1 VAVDVAVARERDR
14 LRRLFRIA
22 LVLGPLAIWLWARM
36 LTGNPVRPGLPELP
50 ADAVFWLPSILLVF
64 LIGAAFIIPMLGNGR
79 SPHTIYLPEQ
89 IEVGFDDVHGIG
101 GVVSEVQH
109 TLNVFLNHKRFR
121 MQMGGTPRRG
131 VLFEGPPGTGKTHV
145 AKAMAK
151 EAGVPFLFVSST
163 AFQSMWYGATARKIR
178 TYFRQLR
185 KVARREGGA
194 IGFIEE
200 IDAIGLKRGALG
212 YSAVPGPASA
222 LGINEMIN
230 QGTGGVVNE
239 LLVQMQSFDE
249 PTRTEKAYNAMAR
262 MANRYLPA
270 HRHLKAKKPA
280 FANVLL
286 IGATNRADSL
296 DPALLR
302 PGRFDRILTFGL
314 PGLRDRRELVD
325 YFLGRKAHEAELD
338 QAEARDALAAATM
351 GYTPAA
357 LERLFDEALL
367 VSLRNGRRAL
377 TYHDVKKAQMEVEI
391 GLPNPVDY
399 PAEER
404 VRIAT
409 HESGHA
415 TVAYLAGKGRTLEV
429 LSIVKRRESLGLL
442 AHRDEE
448 ERFTRTEK
456 EMKALLQIA
465 MGGMVAEEL
474 FFGESSS
481 GPAGDLAGATQL
493 AADMVGSFGL
503 GGSLISFRALDGGMI
518 GGNLVAKVLADM
530 RGRKIV
536 DQLLNDARHE
546 AARLLND
553 HRYLVEAL
561 RDALCDREEL
571 IGAEIIDVLHQ
582 AEERALSEGRVVV
595 DLRNPNARLPEIR
608 ERRIEFIE

>member
-1 VAVDVAVARERDR
+1 
-14 LRRLFRIA
+14 
-22 LVLGPLAIWLWARM
+22 
-36 LTGNPVRPGLPELP
+36 
-50 ADAVFWLPSILLVF
+50 
-64 LIGAAFIIPMLGNGR
+64 
-79 SPHTIYLPEQ
+79 
-89 IEVGFDDVHGIG
+89 
-101 GVVSEVQH
+101 
-109 TLNVFLNHKRFR
+109 
-121 MQMGGTPRRG
+121 
-131 VLFEGPPGTGKTHV
+131 
-145 AKAMAK
+145 
-151 EAGVPFLFVSST
+151 
-163 AFQSMWYGATARKIR
+163 
-178 TYFRQLR
+178 
-185 KVARREGGA
+185 
-194 IGFIEE
+194 
-200 IDAIGLKRGALG
+200 
-212 YSAVPGPASA
+212 
-222 LGINEMIN
+222 
-230 QGTGGVVNE
+230 
-239 LLVQMQSFDE
+239 
-249 PTRTEKAYNAMAR
+249 

-571 IGAEIIDVLHQ
+571 IGAEIIDVLHE